1 MKTNKLFALATAAV
15 LSLSGSG
22 LAMAQGGD
30 PSSQD
35 PRMQDP
41 LALYKMA
48 GINTEQEETIKSL
61 AKDFEGTQRVRVKSL
76 VALYQQLKQLQ
87 LQPDPPEDQAI
98 AKQEEINKLTSDM
111 STDRI
116 RLLLKVRKVLTPDQR
131 KKLIAIMTE
140 EPTQP
145 KDAKETPASAADA
158 ETESPEEK

>member
-1 MKTNKLFALATAAV
+1 MKTKNLFALAAATV
-15 LSLSGSG
+15 LSLSSSG
-22 LAMAQGGD
+22 FALAQGGD
-30 PSSQD
+30 ASQD

-48 GINTEQEETIKSL
+48 GINTEQEETIKTL
-61 AKDFEGTQRVRVKSL
+61 AKDFESTQRVRVKTL
-76 VALYQQLKQLQ
+76 VALYQQLKQIQ

-98 AKQEEINKLTSDM
+98 AKQEEINKLTGEM

-116 RLLLKVRKVLTPDQR
+116 RLLLKVRKVLTPEQR

-145 KDAKETPASAADA
+145 KEAKETPASAAAA